1 MFTNSGLSG
10 NTLAFKTAKLRS
22 IRHDLLPLLYLA
34 VSLDFF
40 RSLDLCSEG

>member
-1 MFTNSGLSG
+1 MFTMVILWQYSGIQ
-10 NTLAFKTAKLRS
+10 TAKLRS
-22 IRHDLLPLLYLA
+22 ISPRSVWLLYLA